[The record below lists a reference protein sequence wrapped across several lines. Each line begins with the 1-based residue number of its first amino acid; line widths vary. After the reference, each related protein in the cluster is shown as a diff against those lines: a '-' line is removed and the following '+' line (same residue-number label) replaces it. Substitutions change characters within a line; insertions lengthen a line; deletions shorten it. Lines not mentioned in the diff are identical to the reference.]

1 MPQDVYVDM
10 HCCMHF
16 SDDWDEMY
24 SDEKYNPSPDI
35 ERQHHKFEHIEDGFN
50 KRWKE
55 VVK

>member
-1 MPQDVYVDM
+1 
-10 HCCMHF
+10 MHF